1 MDRIM
6 SDKDSPLLT
15 RDASLLLLIDP
26 QVRLMPAIQDGEA
39 LARLFTRL
47 IEAARLVGVPVL
59 ATEHCPQAIGPLLAG
74 IRDRLTPEEIVEKR
88 HFSAWA
94 EPAFRTALGT
104 AARHQIVIAGV
115 EAHVCVAQTA
125 LALARA
131 GHKVFCVHDAVG
143 SRREQDRQTALAR
156 FTQAGII
163 PVSMESVLFEWLESA
178 DHPAFK
184 PVLEIIKA

>member
-1 MDRIM
+1 MI
-6 SDKDSPLLT
+6 SDKDGPLLT

-39 LARLFTRL
+39 LAMRFTRL
-47 IEAARLVGVPVL
+47 IDAARLLGVPVL
-59 ATEHCPQAIGPLLAG
+59 ATEHCSQAIGPLLAC
-74 IRDRLTPEEIVEKR
+74 IRDRLAPEEILEKR

-94 EPAFRTALGT
+94 EPTFRAVLGR
-104 AARHQIVIAGV
+104 AARRQIVIAGV

-125 LALARA
+125 MALAQA
-131 GHKVFCVHDAVG
+131 GHKVFCVTDAVG
-143 SRREQDRQTALAR
+143 SRREKDLQAALAR
-156 FTQAGII
+156 FSQAGIV
-163 PVSMESVLFEWLESA
+163 PVTMESVLFEWLESA